1 MPGTYPHSLAK
12 VSKLA
17 PITGKMPRLANLLTW
32 LLWYP
37 AVVVSHQQGFPSMT
51 CTTACHILFTSACW
65 KTLTPLGIYHSNFL
79 FVQAFAKFLFNYLK
93 SRKTKRKK
101 KKKNKSCSS
110 RAHSS
115 QEQGWAR
122 ASQPPRVSIGKEP
135 ESSSPAPG
143 TWVSVAAS

>member
-101 KKKNKSCSS
+101 KKKTRAAVHGLTHHRS
-110 RAHSS
+110 RGGRGRHSLPGS
-115 QEQGWAR
+115 ALAR
-122 ASQPPRVSIGKEP
+122 SLNPPAQPLGRGCL
-135 ESSSPAPG
+135 
-143 TWVSVAAS
+143 

>member
-1 MPGTYPHSLAK
+1 MPGTYPYSLAK

-79 FVQAFAKFLFNYLK
+79 FVHAFAKFLFIYLK

-101 KKKNKSCSS
+101 KKK
-110 RAHSS
+110 
-115 QEQGWAR
+115 QELQFMGSLITGAGVGEGVT
-122 ASQPPRVSIGKEP
+122 ASQGQHWQG
-135 ESSSPAPG
+135 A
-143 TWVSVAAS
+143 